1 MAAPRHLS
9 VPVAGGELFVAHWGA
24 AVGEAP
30 VVLAAHGITANHLN
44 WSRVA
49 EELGDEVTLLAPDL
63 RGRGASAGLP
73 GPFGMTSHAEDVLAV
88 LDHVGV
94 ERALFAGHS
103 MGAFVMAIASARRPE
118 RTNGV
123 LLIDGGFKL
132 AGIPEGVDID
142 VILQAVIGPALD
154 RLKTT
159 FPSREAYRDFW
170 RQHPALAGDWSEHI
184 EAYVDYDLTGQEPE
198 LRSKTSLE
206 AVREDGRTSLLE
218 EEIETAP
225 AKLPEPAL
233 FLRAPLGMLGA
244 APGIYPDEVLDA
256 LQEQSPQLRIE
267 TVPDV
272 NHYTIAMGKPGAT
285 HLAGRIRDL
294 LGLADL
300 GTDEITAAQER

>member
-1 MAAPRHLS
+1 MSAPRFHD
-9 VPVAGGELFVAHWGA
+9 VPVNGGTLHTAHWGA
-24 AVGEAP
+24 PLGEAP

-49 EELGDEVTLLAPDL
+49 EELGDAVTLLAPDL

-73 GPFGMTSHAEDVLAV
+73 GPYGMGAHADDMIAV
-88 LDHVGV
+88 LDHFGV

-132 AGIPEGVDID
+132 GEIPEGVDID

-170 RQHPALAGDWSEHI
+170 RAHPALAADWSEHL
-184 EAYVDYDLTGQEPE
+184 EAYVDYDLTGEEPE

-206 AVREDGRTSLLE
+206 AVREDGRTSLVE

-225 AKLPEPAL
+225 ARLPEPVL
-233 FLRAPLGMLGA
+233 FLYAPLGMLGA
-244 APGIYPDEVLDA
+244 APGLYPEEAVA
-256 LQEQSPQLRIE
+256 AIRQQSPQLRTE
-267 TVPDV
+267 LVPDV
-272 NHYTIAMGKPGAT
+272 NHYTIAMGKPGAA
-285 HLAGRIRDL
+285 LVAQRIRDL
-294 LGLADL
+294 LAG
-300 GTDEITAAQER
+300 G